1 MKKPRAPAKK
11 EAPKEREPVERASA
25 NPSEKLQK
33 VLAAQGLG
41 SRRTMEEW
49 IAAGRIKVNG
59 EPAHLGQ
66 RVAKQDRIQVDNG
79 RPLRIRADHTR
90 ILILNKPAG
99 QVCTRRD
106 PEGRPTIFTGLP
118 RLKQGRWISVGRLDV
133 QTTGLLLLTN
143 NGELANRMMHPSS
156 GLDREYAVRVN
167 GKLSDEA
174 MAELQAGVM
183 IEGELHRF
191 SDIRYFDGRGV
202 NHWYHVV
209 LLEGKNR
216 EVRRLFESLGLM
228 VSRLKRVRYGPVLL
242 PSWLPIAQR
251 AELVA
256 ADVAAL
262 LKLMR
267 IEPDSSASGRTP
279 RNSRRSEAD
288 KRSKDRSVLID
299 YPELPQRG

>member
-1 MKKPRAPAKK
+1 MTKAPAPRARPTD
-11 EAPKEREPVERASA
+11 A
-25 NPSEKLQK
+25 NGEKLQK

-41 SRRTMEEW
+41 SRRAMEEW
-49 IAAGRIKVNG
+49 ITAGRIKVNG
-59 EPAHLGQ
+59 EVAHLGQ
-66 RVAKQDRIQVDNG
+66 RVTASDKVQVDNG
-79 RPLRIRADHTR
+79 RPLRVRTDHTR
-90 ILILNKPAG
+90 ILMLNKPAG

-106 PEGRPTIFTGLP
+106 PEGRATIFKGLP

-167 GKLSDEA
+167 GKLSEES
-174 MAELQAGVM
+174 MEELMAGVM
-183 IEGELHRF
+183 IEGEMHRF

-242 PSWLPIAQR
+242 PSWLPVGQR

-256 ADVAAL
+256 SDVAAL
-262 LKLMR
+262 LKLMHV
-267 IEPDSSASGRTP
+267 EAETAGRGA
-279 RNSRRSEAD
+279 RERRHAPD
-288 KRSKDRSVLID
+288 KRGKERSVLID
-299 YPELPQRG
+299 YPELPLSS

>member
-1 MKKPRAPAKK
+1 MKKPRPPAKK
-11 EAPKEREPVERASA
+11 KAAATAGDAKAPAAEDTG
-25 NPSEKLQK
+25 EKLQK
-33 VLAAQGLG
+33 VLATQGLG
-41 SRRTMEEW
+41 SRRAMETW
-49 IAAGRIKVNG
+49 ISTGRIKVNG
-59 EPAHLGQ
+59 EIAHLGQ
-66 RVAKQDRIQVDNG
+66 RVRASDRIQVDNG
-79 RPLRIRADHTR
+79 RPLRVRFDHPR
-90 ILILNKPAG
+90 VLMLNKPSG
-99 QVCTRRD
+99 QVCTRHD
-106 PEGRPTIFTGLP
+106 PEGRPTIFQGLP

-143 NGELANRMMHPSS
+143 NGELANRLMHPST

-167 GKLSDEA
+167 GKLSEA
-174 MAELQAGVM
+174 ALAELTAGIM

-242 PSWLPIAQR
+242 PSWLPVGQR

-256 ADVAAL
+256 DDVNAL

-267 IEPDSSASGRTP
+267 LESTGPSAPRARRASKRSG
-279 RNSRRSEAD
+279 AD

-299 YPELPQRG
+299 YPELP

>member
-1 MKKPRAPAKK
+1 MKKPRPPAKK
-11 EAPKEREPVERASA
+11 AVPKEVKRAAEPSAS
-25 NPSEKLQK
+25 PGEKLQK

-41 SRRTMEEW
+41 SRRSMEEW
-49 IAAGRIKVNG
+49 IVAGRIKVNG
-59 EPAHLGQ
+59 APAHLGQ
-66 RVAKQDRIQVDNG
+66 RVGAHDRIQVDNG

-90 ILILNKPAG
+90 VLILNKPAG

-118 RLKQGRWISVGRLDV
+118 RLKQGRWISIGRLDV

-167 GKLSDEA
+167 GKLSAEA
-174 MAELQAGVM
+174 MAELTAGVM

-242 PSWLPIAQR
+242 PSWLPQGQR

-267 IEPDSSASGRTP
+267 IESDSPGPGRTP
-279 RNSRRSEAD
+279 RNSRRSMAD